1 MIDSTHPQL
10 SVTKQCNLM
19 SVSRS
24 SYYYRPRAK
33 NPDDLILMRQID
45 ELYIEHPSSGSRS
58 ICRQLKRQGTIVN
71 RKRVQ
76 RLMRLMGI
84 EAVYPKPKTSRPHPK
99 HKVYPYLLRG
109 LRIDRANQVWAADI
123 TFIPMPRGFMYLVA
137 IMDWHS
143 RKILSWR
150 VSNTLESDFCI
161 QALCDA
167 LNTYGSPEIF
177 NTDQGAQFTS
187 NSFTQVLMDHDV
199 KISMDGRGRC
209 QDNIFI
215 ERLWWTL
222 KHQYLYLRSI
232 ETGRQLRRGLK
243 SWVRFYN
250 QDRAHS
256 SLLDLT
262 PDEVFFGK
270 PHPHAL
276 AA

>member
-243 SWVRFYN
+243 SWIRFYN

-256 SLLDLT
+256 SLSDLT

>member
-222 KHQYLYLRSI
+222 KHQYLYLRSF